1 MVDIIII
8 LLNSTFVIV
17 LLLGMVSGSARYIF
31 KNGMHE
37 GQFSIGYDKYCRAK
51 TSAPDGVINIITGAC
66 ATDAALAVH
75 PDVDEVAFTGSTEVG
90 CQIYRAIAVWYKKLI
105 LELGSKLA
113 VIVFDDVDLDSV
125 I

>member
-1 MVDIIII
+1 MC
-8 LLNSTFVIV
+8 
-17 LLLGMVSGSARYIF
+17 
-31 KNGMHE
+31 
-37 GQFSIGYDKYCRAK
+37 QQ
-51 TSAPDGVINIITGAC
+51 TSVPDGVINIITGAC
-66 ATDAALAVH
+66 ATGAALAVH
-75 PDVDEVAFTGSTEVG
+75 PDVDEVAFTGSTEVV